1 MKAHVLAKSEGQK
14 LQERAINATIPKVM
28 RYTLNIVLNILK
40 IDYNFTDEQLK
51 EFYDKFND
59 VVLDMN
65 EELTSNDDSEIK
77 DDE

>member
-1 MKAHVLAKSEGQK
+1 MKAHVLSKSEGQK

-28 RYTLNIVLNILK
+28 KYTLNIVLNILK